1 VARDVDALPDAAL
14 PSDARIRGGA
24 PGPVG
29 QRVAASDGRGK
40 RQGWVVRSLRA
51 LAALVAVLLVLALLG
66 GFALYQ
72 RLQQGP
78 LSLQPLAS
86 WVEGPVEQR
95 LGRPVEIEGLTLAR
109 GPADSGG
116 WVLSASPVLIGGDA
130 PARAE
135 RLSLQF
141 ALPFELVDADL
152 RVVDTDAPT
161 LLAAWPPGLLPDVR
175 DVLRD
180 IIRAGKIRTGTLNY
194 RFVESGPPDL
204 QLQVDAEQV
213 AAQLPNGLPVVT
225 APKADIRIEDG
236 TLRITGPSATGAD
249 LTAER
254 VEVTIDHITD
264 PLPSHL
270 RFSGHARGSAH
281 ALYRLLAGPPLRII
295 PGDLVG
301 ADGLHGRVDGQVR
314 LGIPLVDQISPDAV
328 DLEVDAHFRE
338 VSAVLHLP
346 ITLPLTATTGSF
358 SAHNGAIVASGEAK
372 LYDNPLSFE
381 LHDRWHGPQ
390 EERRLAL
397 KGPVGREFLDR
408 FGIAMPDM
416 LQGTALVAG
425 RLRQDRHDVWH
436 ADIDADLAELGIR
449 EETIGL
455 DKPVGQPGRL
465 TLAAWFDGAADWA
478 IEQFALDAGA
488 QRAKGSLATA
498 EGGRLLHLDE
508 LALPGTSL
516 GADLLL
522 AADGGISG
530 RVAGQRLR
538 LPKGSAGAAGAP
550 AGQSGSSAPLPLKL
564 EIAIDQVELEDGSL
578 TKLAGHVQR
587 GADGFED
594 VRLDFDLGGPG
605 SLAITPATMAGR
617 HRLELQAADA
627 GRLLAGLGISD
638 AISGGS
644 LKIAA
649 DLSRQVPDLQA
660 SGRVDLGP
668 TTIRMSGQDPLP
680 FHKIVLPFQIDG
692 PKLRIDRARMTGGP
706 VGIRVSGSLDRQTR
720 ALDMSGEV
728 TPLYPLNRFIGQI
741 PIIGTIL
748 GGTRGLGAINAD
760 FTLTGTLDNPQ
771 ARLAASSVLV
781 PGVVRDLLR
790 SIRPR

>member
-1 VARDVDALPDAAL
+1 MARDVEALPDAAL
-14 PSDARIRGGA
+14 PSDSRIRGSA

-29 QRVAASDGRGK
+29 QRVAAPGGGGK
-40 RQGWVVRSLRA
+40 RQGWVVRSLRV
-51 LAALVAVLLVLALLG
+51 LAALVAVLLVVALLG

-86 WVEGPVEQR
+86 WLEAPVEQR

-109 GPADSGG
+109 GPAGSGG
-116 WVLSASPVLIGGDA
+116 WVLSAGPVRIGGAA
-130 PARAE
+130 PVQAE
-135 RLSLQF
+135 RLSLNF
-141 ALPFELVDADL
+141 ALPLELLDADL

-161 LLAAWPPGLLPDVR
+161 LLSAWPPALLPDVR
-175 DVLRD
+175 DLLRE
-180 IIRAGKIRTGTLNY
+180 IIQAGQIRTGELTY
-194 RFVESGPPDL
+194 HFVESGPADL
-204 QLQVDAEQV
+204 RLQVDAAQV
-213 AAQLPNGLPVVT
+213 VAQLPNGLPVVE
-225 APKADIRIEDG
+225 APSADIRIEDG
-236 TLRITGPSATGAD
+236 TLRISGPSATGAN
-249 LTAER
+249 LTAEQF
-254 VEVTIDHITD
+254 EVTIDHVTD
-264 PLPSHL
+264 SLPPNL
-270 RFSGHARGSAH
+270 RFSGHAHGSAH
-281 ALYRLLAGPPLRII
+281 ALYRFLAGPPLRII

-301 ADGLHGRVDGQVR
+301 PDGMRGQVDGQVR
-314 LGIPLVDQISPDAV
+314 VGIPLAGEITPEAV
-328 DLEVDAHFRE
+328 DLEVDARFRD
-338 VSAVLHLP
+338 VAVVLHLP
-346 ITLPLTATTGSF
+346 VTLPLTATSGSF
-358 SAHNGAIVASGEAK
+358 SARNGTIATSGEAR

-390 EERRLAL
+390 DERRLAL
-397 KGPVGREFLDR
+397 KGEVGREFLER
-408 FGIAMPDM
+408 FGIVMPDM
-416 LQGTALVAG
+416 LHGTALVSSQ
-425 RLRQDRHDVWH
+425 LHQDVHDVWH
-436 ADIDADLAELGIR
+436 ADIDADLAKLGVA

-465 TLAAWFDGAADWA
+465 TLNAWFDGADDWA
-478 IEQFALDAGA
+478 IERFALDAGA

-508 LALPGTSL
+508 LVLPGSSL
-516 GADLLL
+516 TADLLL
-522 AADGGISG
+522 AADGGMSG
-530 RVAGQRLR
+530 RVAGERLR
-538 LPKGSAGAAGAP
+538 LPAGIAYVASTPAGGPDAP
-550 AGQSGSSAPLPLKL
+550 APVPLKL

-578 TKLAGHVQR
+578 TKLNGHVQR
-587 GADGFED
+587 GTDGFED
-594 VRLDFDLGGPG
+594 VQLDFDLAGPG

-617 HRLELQAADA
+617 HRLELHAADA
-627 GRLLAGLGISD
+627 GRLLAGLGITD

-668 TTIRMSGQDPLP
+668 TTISMAGQDPLP
-680 FHKIVLPFQIDG
+680 FQKIVLPFQIDG
-692 PKLRIDRARMTGGP
+692 PMLRIDRARMTGGP

-728 TPLYPLNRFIGQI
+728 TPLYPINRFIGQI

-748 GGTRGLGAINAD
+748 GGSKGLGAINAD
-760 FTLTGTLDNPQ
+760 FTLTGTLDDPQ
-771 ARLAASSVLV
+771 AKLATSSVLV

>member
-1 VARDVDALPDAAL
+1 M
-14 PSDARIRGGA
+14 
-24 PGPVG
+24 
-29 QRVAASDGRGK
+29 AASDGRGK

-86 WVEGPVEQR
+86 WLEGPVEQR

-135 RLSLQF
+135 RLSLHF
-141 ALPFELVDADL
+141 ELPFELVDADL

-175 DVLRD
+175 DLLRD

-194 RFVESGPPDL
+194 RFIESGPPDL
-204 QLQVDAEQV
+204 RLQVDAEQV
-213 AAQLPNGLPVVT
+213 AAQLPNGLPLVT
-225 APKADIRIEDG
+225 APEADIRIDGG

-249 LTAER
+249 LTAEW
-254 VEVTIDHITD
+254 VEVRIDHITD
-264 PLPSHL
+264 SLPSHL
-270 RFSGHARGSAH
+270 RFSGHAHGSAH

-301 ADGLHGRVDGQVR
+301 AEGVHGRIDGQVR
-314 LGIPLVDQISPDAV
+314 LGIPLVDQITPDAV
-328 DLEVDAHFRE
+328 DLEVDARFRE

-346 ITLPLTATTGSF
+346 VTLPLTATTGSF
-358 SAHNGAIVASGEAK
+358 SARNGAIVTSGEAR

-381 LHDRWHGPQ
+381 LHDRWRGPQ

-416 LQGTALVAG
+416 LHGTALVAG

-465 TLAAWFDGAADWA
+465 TLTAWFDGAADWA
-478 IEQFALDAGA
+478 IEQFTVDAGA

-508 LALPGTSL
+508 LVLPGTSL

-550 AGQSGSSAPLPLKL
+550 AGQSGQSGSSAPLPLKL

-605 SLAITPATMAGR
+605 WLAITPATMAGR
-617 HRLELQAADA
+617 HRLELQAPDA

-668 TTIRMSGQDPLP
+668 TTVRMGGQDPMP

-720 ALDMSGEV
+720 ALDMAGEV

-790 SIRPR
+790 SIRPH